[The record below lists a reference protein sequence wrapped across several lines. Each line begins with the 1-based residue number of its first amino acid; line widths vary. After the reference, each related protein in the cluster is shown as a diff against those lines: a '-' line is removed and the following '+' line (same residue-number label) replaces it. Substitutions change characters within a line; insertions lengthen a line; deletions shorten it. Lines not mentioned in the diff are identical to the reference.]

1 MLADQDFLTWA
12 GKMQDTSCVT
22 SPAATEAYGHGIT
35 ASADAVKAKDV
46 RPVVNPIARDQSY
59 PARSQADYD
68 VQLRDLRPRPARA
81 YSRPVREIPVEQV
94 PEDVAEAVRAAAR
107 GEIVFLTEDGERL
120 AAIVP
125 PGYAVE
131 LEDLAPDE
139 VLALL
144 DEMAADQP
152 EP

>member
-1 MLADQDFLTWA
+1 M
-12 GKMQDTSCVT
+12 
-22 SPAATEAYGHGIT
+22 
-35 ASADAVKAKDV
+35 
-46 RPVVNPIARDQSY
+46 
-59 PARSQADYD
+59 
-68 VQLRDLRPRPARA
+68 
-81 YSRPVREIPVEQV
+81 REIPLEQV
-94 PEDVAEAVRAAAR
+94 PEDTAELARAAAR
-107 GEIVFLTEDGERL
+107 GEIVFLTEGGERL